1 MVMTPFGA
9 TWILFLVTMLAVTV
23 FARAFVDPLANDMY
37 FFDPEGAG
45 ILVLLWD
52 LIGIPVVYELPLLPM
67 LAPVL
72 LMVAIHHGIER
83 AAGRRAPVA
92 V

>member
-1 MVMTPFGA
+1 M
-9 TWILFLVTMLAVTV
+9 TV
-23 FARAFVDPLANDMY
+23 FARAFVDPLANYMY

-45 ILVLLWD
+45 ILVALWD
-52 LIGIPVVYELPLLPM
+52 LIGIPVLYELPLLPM

-72 LMVAIHHGIER
+72 LLMVAIHHGIER
-83 AAGRRAPVA
+83 LAARRVPVA